1 MNKKRLKFGFP
12 LGVWYEDTIELFR
25 AAGYKIYHDKKFQ
38 KIVLD
43 DPEIQCVPARPIPM
57 ASFIEKGFLDAG
69 ISTEASLLEARAK
82 LTRICD
88 LEFIRPLPS
97 KTKVVLAVPKNSNI
111 QRISDLQGK
120 KIITKIP
127 NIAKDFLKR
136 KNVSAKVIYSDAL
149 LNEPLVGLV
158 VDAIIDFAKTGDY
171 LKAYRL
177 RVLHTLL
184 ESSVVLVANDFAK
197 TGDYLKAYRLRVL
210 HTLLE
215 SSVVLV
221 ANKKSL
227 KDRWKREKIE
237 GLGYLLKGA
246 RLGQE
251 MVGLMIQ
258 ASDKMMEKVLRIV
271 PSLKK
276 PTVTQLRG
284 ENWFD
289 VLTVVPKKEIRE
301 IIPKLKRNGCRAII
315 EFPLNKVVL

>member
-25 AAGYKIYHDKKFQ
+25 TAGYKVCHDEKFQ

-43 DPEIQCVPARPIPM
+43 DPETQCIPARPIPM

-111 QRISDLQGK
+111 RSINDLQGK

-136 KNVSAKVIYSDAL
+136 KKVSAKIIYSDAL

-184 ESSVVLVANDFAK
+184 ESSVVLVAN
-197 TGDYLKAYRLRVL
+197 
-210 HTLLE
+210 
-215 SSVVLV
+215 
-221 ANKKSL
+221 KKCL

-251 MVGLMIQ
+251 MVGLMLQ

-301 IIPKLKRNGCRAII
+301 IVPKLKRNGCRAII

>member
-12 LGVWYEDTIELFR
+12 LGVWYEDTIELFK
-25 AAGYKIYHDKKFQ
+25 AAGYEVCLDKKFQ

-43 DPEIQCVPARPIPM
+43 DPQIQCIPARPIPM
-57 ASFIEKGFLDAG
+57 ASFMEKGFLDAG
-69 ISTEASLLEARAK
+69 ISTEASLLEAGAK
-82 LTRICD
+82 LKWICD

-97 KTKVVLAVPKNSNI
+97 KTKVVLAVPQNSNI
-111 QRISDLQGK
+111 RKISDLQGK
-120 KIITKIP
+120 KIVTKIP
-127 NIAKDFLKR
+127 NIAKNFLKR
-136 KNVSAKVIYSDAL
+136 KKVSAKVIYSDAL
-149 LNEPLVGLV
+149 LNEPLVGLA

-171 LKAYRL
+171 LRAYRL
-177 RVLHTLL
+177 RVL
-184 ESSVVLVANDFAK
+184 E
-197 TGDYLKAYRLRVL
+197 
-210 HTLLE
+210 TLLE

-221 ANKKSL
+221 ANKESL
-227 KDRWKREKIE
+227 RDKWKKEKIE

-301 IIPKLKRNGCRAII
+301 IIPKLKRNGCKAII

>member
-25 AAGYKIYHDKKFQ
+25 AAGYEVCLDKKFQ

-43 DPEIQCVPARPIPM
+43 DPEIQCIPTRPIPM

-111 QRISDLQGK
+111 QKISDLQGK

-158 VDAIIDFAKTGDY
+158 VDAII
-171 LKAYRL
+171 
-177 RVLHTLL
+177 
-184 ESSVVLVANDFAK
+184 DFAK

>member
-25 AAGYKIYHDKKFQ
+25 AAGYEVCLDKKFQ

-43 DPEIQCVPARPIPM
+43 DPEIQCIPARPIPM

-69 ISTEASLLEARAK
+69 ISTEASLLESRAK
-82 LTRICD
+82 LRRICD

-111 QRISDLQGK
+111 RSISDLQGK

-136 KNVSAKVIYSDAL
+136 KKVSAKIIYSDAL

-184 ESSVVLVANDFAK
+184 ESSVVLVAN
-197 TGDYLKAYRLRVL
+197 
-210 HTLLE
+210 
-215 SSVVLV
+215 
-221 ANKKSL
+221 KKCL

-251 MVGLMIQ
+251 MVGLMLQ

-301 IIPKLKRNGCRAII
+301 IVPKLKRNGCRAII

>member
-25 AAGYKIYHDKKFQ
+25 AAGYEVCLDKKFQ

-43 DPEIQCVPARPIPM
+43 DPEIQCIPTRPIPM

-111 QRISDLQGK
+111 QKISDLQGK

-158 VDAIIDFAKTGDY
+158 VDAIIDFAKTGNS
-171 LKAYRL
+171 RL
-177 RVLHTLL
+177 
-184 ESSVVLVANDFAK
+184 LVALLGWF
-197 TGDYLKAYRLRVL
+197 LR
-210 HTLLE
+210 
-215 SSVVLV
+215 
-221 ANKKSL
+221 
-227 KDRWKREKIE
+227 
-237 GLGYLLKGA
+237 
-246 RLGQE
+246 
-251 MVGLMIQ
+251 
-258 ASDKMMEKVLRIV
+258 
-271 PSLKK
+271 
-276 PTVTQLRG
+276 
-284 ENWFD
+284 
-289 VLTVVPKKEIRE
+289 
-301 IIPKLKRNGCRAII
+301 
-315 EFPLNKVVL
+315 

>member
-25 AAGYKIYHDKKFQ
+25 AAGYEVCLDKKFQ

-43 DPEIQCVPARPIPM
+43 DTEIQCIPARPIPM

-69 ISTEASLLEARAK
+69 ISTEASLLESRAK
-82 LTRICD
+82 LRRICD

-111 QRISDLQGK
+111 RSISDLQGK

-136 KNVSAKVIYSDAL
+136 KKVSAKIIYSDTL

-184 ESSVVLVANDFAK
+184 ESSVVLVAN
-197 TGDYLKAYRLRVL
+197 
-210 HTLLE
+210 
-215 SSVVLV
+215 
-221 ANKKSL
+221 KKCL
-227 KDRWKREKIE
+227 KDKWKREKIE

-251 MVGLMIQ
+251 MVGLMLQ

>member
-25 AAGYKIYHDKKFQ
+25 TAGYKVCHDEKFQ

-43 DPEIQCVPARPIPM
+43 DAEIQCIPARPIPM

-82 LTRICD
+82 LRRICD

-111 QRISDLQGK
+111 RSISDLQGK

-136 KNVSAKVIYSDAL
+136 KKVSAKIIYSDTL

-184 ESSVVLVANDFAK
+184 ESSVVLVAN
-197 TGDYLKAYRLRVL
+197 
-210 HTLLE
+210 
-215 SSVVLV
+215 
-221 ANKKSL
+221 KKCL

-251 MVGLMIQ
+251 MVGLMLQ

>member
-111 QRISDLQGK
+111 QKISDLQGK

-158 VDAIIDFAKTGDY
+158 VDAII
-171 LKAYRL
+171 
-177 RVLHTLL
+177 
-184 ESSVVLVANDFAK
+184 DFAK

>member
-184 ESSVVLVANDFAK
+184 ESSVVLVAN
-197 TGDYLKAYRLRVL
+197 
-210 HTLLE
+210 
-215 SSVVLV
+215 
-221 ANKKSL
+221 KKSL

>member
-25 AAGYKIYHDKKFQ
+25 AAGYEVCLDKKFQ

-43 DPEIQCVPARPIPM
+43 DPEIQCIPTRPIPM

-69 ISTEASLLEARAK
+69 ISTEASLLESRAK
-82 LTRICD
+82 LRRICD

-97 KTKVVLAVPKNSNI
+97 KTKVVLAVPQNSSI
-111 QRISDLQGK
+111 RKISDLQGK
-120 KIITKIP
+120 KIVTKIP
-127 NIAKDFLKR
+127 NIAKSFLKR
-136 KNVSAKVIYSDAL
+136 KKVSAKVVYSDAL
-149 LNEPLVGLV
+149 LNEPLVGLA

-171 LKAYRL
+171 LRAYRL
-177 RVLHTLL
+177 RVLETLL
-184 ESSVVLVANDFAK
+184 K
-197 TGDYLKAYRLRVL
+197 
-210 HTLLE
+210 

-227 KDRWKREKIE
+227 KDKWKKEKIE

-289 VLTVVPKKEIRE
+289 VLTVVPKKEAGG
-301 IIPKLKRNGCRAII
+301 IISKLKRKGCKAII

>member
-25 AAGYKIYHDKKFQ
+25 AAGYEVCLDKKFQ

-43 DPEIQCVPARPIPM
+43 DPEIQCIPARPIPM

-69 ISTEASLLEARAK
+69 ISTEASLLESRAK
-82 LTRICD
+82 LRRICD

-111 QRISDLQGK
+111 RSVSDLQGK

-136 KNVSAKVIYSDAL
+136 KKVSAKIIYSDTL

-184 ESSVVLVANDFAK
+184 ESSVVLVAN
-197 TGDYLKAYRLRVL
+197 
-210 HTLLE
+210 
-215 SSVVLV
+215 
-221 ANKKSL
+221 KKCL

-251 MVGLMIQ
+251 MVGLMLQ

>member
-25 AAGYKIYHDKKFQ
+25 AAGYKVCHDKKFQ

-43 DPEIQCVPARPIPM
+43 DPEIQCIPARPIPM

-69 ISTEASLLEARAK
+69 ISTEASLLESRAK
-82 LTRICD
+82 LRRICD

-111 QRISDLQGK
+111 RSISDLQGK

-136 KNVSAKVIYSDAL
+136 KKVSAKIIYSDAL

-184 ESSVVLVANDFAK
+184 ESSVVLVAN
-197 TGDYLKAYRLRVL
+197 
-210 HTLLE
+210 
-215 SSVVLV
+215 
-221 ANKKSL
+221 KKCL

-251 MVGLMIQ
+251 MVGLMLQ

-301 IIPKLKRNGCRAII
+301 IVPKLKRNGCRAII

>member
-1 MNKKRLKFGFP
+1 
-12 LGVWYEDTIELFR
+12 
-25 AAGYKIYHDKKFQ
+25 
-38 KIVLD
+38 
-43 DPEIQCVPARPIPM
+43 M
-57 ASFIEKGFLDAG
+57 ASLIEKGFLDAG
-69 ISTEASLLEARAK
+69 ISTEASLLETKAK
-82 LTRICD
+82 LRRICD

-97 KTKVVLAVPKNSNI
+97 KTKVVLAVPQNSSI
-111 QRISDLQGK
+111 RKISDLQGK
-120 KIITKIP
+120 KIVTKIP
-127 NIAKDFLKR
+127 NIAKSFLKR
-136 KNVSAKVIYSDAL
+136 KKVSAKVVYSDAL
-149 LNEPLVGLV
+149 LNEPLVGLA

-171 LKAYRL
+171 LRAYRL
-177 RVLHTLL
+177 RVLETLL
-184 ESSVVLVANDFAK
+184 K
-197 TGDYLKAYRLRVL
+197 
-210 HTLLE
+210 

-227 KDRWKREKIE
+227 KDKWKKEKIE

-289 VLTVVPKKEIRE
+289 VLTVVPKKEAGG
-301 IIPKLKRNGCRAII
+301 IISKLKRKGCKAII

>member
-25 AAGYKIYHDKKFQ
+25 TAGYKVCHDEKFQ

-43 DPEIQCVPARPIPM
+43 DPEIQCIPARPIPM

-69 ISTEASLLEARAK
+69 ISTEASLLESRAK
-82 LTRICD
+82 LRRICD

-111 QRISDLQGK
+111 RSISDLQGK

-136 KNVSAKVIYSDAL
+136 KKVSAKIIYSDAL

-184 ESSVVLVANDFAK
+184 ESSVVLVAN
-197 TGDYLKAYRLRVL
+197 
-210 HTLLE
+210 
-215 SSVVLV
+215 
-221 ANKKSL
+221 KKCL

-251 MVGLMIQ
+251 MVGLMLQ

-301 IIPKLKRNGCRAII
+301 IVPKLKRNGCRAII